1 MREELKMAGA
11 ATVEKAL
18 DVLFHL
24 HGAGTALGL
33 TEIGRDLNLPGR

>member
-1 MREELKMAGA
+1 MAGA

-24 HGAGTALGL
+24 HAAGEALGPS
-33 TEIGRDLNLPGR
+33 EIGRALD